1 MLTELKKRLLKYL
14 AERKEA
20 KDRQRHEAGMKLTFV
35 RCPVCG
41 GDFSGHHLWRLA
53 SAILNCEGSRSHE
66 LDRLIHA
73 HEWERAMQIDEWHG
87 HKDERMY
94 YIVRCPHTPN
104 LTMMVL
110 ISVFEMWDDD
120 YFEYTEQLDDESTRT
135 ISRLANGHWEA
146 FPPAGA

>member
-1 MLTELKKRLLKYL
+1 MLTKFRKRVLKYL
-14 AERKEA
+14 AERNERKH
-20 KDRQRHEAGMKLTFV
+20 RRLYVAGMRATFV
-35 RCPVCG
+35 KCPACG

-53 SAILNCEGSRSHE
+53 SAILNCEGSRASE

-73 HEWERAMQIDEWHG
+73 HEWEQATRIDEWEG
-87 HKDERMY
+87 TKDERMY

-120 YFEYTEQLDDESTRT
+120 YFEYTEQLDDESTMT
-135 ISRLANGHWEA
+135 ISRLANGNWEA
-146 FPPAGA
+146 FP